1 MQTFAIMG
9 GLYAAVSCFSKRLR
23 QKDDGELRNLSV
35 VLQCLQNTKHFVN
48 IQQLHAHGSIATGYH
63 YVAFNSP
70 GV

>member
-35 VLQCLQNTKHFVN
+35 VLQCCTTHQAFN
-48 IQQLHAHGSIATGYH
+48 IQQLHAHGSIANGYH
-63 YVAFNSP
+63 YVAFN
-70 GV
+70 